1 MKSSLLIFI
10 AFLSLTLSNKL
21 DSSII
26 PKIQCL
32 INNDVLYDYLVDFI
46 EIVKTKDF
54 KTIIEALKEA
64 YPIVKEEILK
74 CLKKEIE
81 LFSAK
86 KKDPKKKPLTPTQ
99 TPEEKKCIG
108 DCYRGCAHIK
118 KHFEYVMC
126 ADDCIKKNCKKK

>member
-26 PKIQCL
+26 PKIQCSV
-32 INNDVLYDYLVDFI
+32 NNDVLYDYQVDFI

-54 KTIIEALKEA
+54 KTILEALKEA

-81 LFSAK
+81 LFS
-86 KKDPKKKPLTPTQ
+86 PKKKTLTPTQ
-99 TPEEKKCIG
+99 TPEEKN
-108 DCYRGCAHIK
+108 A
-118 KHFEYVMC
+118 
-126 ADDCIKKNCKKK
+126 